1 MEKNMNNLVVQSN
14 VLLNGVPVMKTGAFK
29 IFLKA
34 VTQIKQNEDTSSR
47 DVTLD
52 FREVSQILTATNNN
66 ARRYRVLD
74 SIKRLLSDSVF
85 HIKIYDEN
93 KGREVDKFYAPISTA
108 EVDGNE
114 LTITFS
120 TEIMPYISNL
130 NKNFTKYDV
139 QNIYHLGTNSSIS
152 IYQLLRSSANK
163 AIYSNKLNK
172 EEKNRLLNPIFEL
185 DFLKNL
191 TNCNNKYPVFKD
203 YERRILK
210 PSIDL
215 INENTDLE
223 VSYGKVKNGRSI
235 GAIQFFLKE
244 KKSSSIDVKMNDVV
258 SLKNNDANY
267 DKLIH
272 SPYLNK
278 LIGAQ
283 LLNPVD
289 IMDREKILSL
299 ETLFKKYAE
308 FETKFPKNKLEQHLR
323 YVKKNMSGNSNEL
336 AEYLVKSLENYM
348 DLLNSGVDKKQGNQR
363 KKVIQKETLPEWA
376 LLDQLEQRE
385 KRSKNT
391 NNSVNKVSDKD
402 IQEMLD
408 RTR

>member
-74 SIKRLLSDSVF
+74 SVKRLLSDSVF

-93 KGREVDKFYAPISTA
+93 KGRDVDKFYAPISTA

-120 TEIMPYISNL
+120 AEIMPYISNL

-163 AIYSNKLNK
+163 AIYSKKLSK

-210 PSIDL
+210 PSIEL

-223 VSYGKVKNGRSI
+223 VCYGKVKNGRSI
-235 GAIQFFLKE
+235 AAIQFFLKE
-244 KKSSSIDVKMNDVV
+244 KKSSNTDVKMNDVI
-258 SLKNNDANY
+258 SLKNNDDNY
-267 DKLIH
+267 DELIN

-289 IMDREKILSL
+289 IMDQDKILSL
-299 ETLFKKYAE
+299 KTLFEKYAD
-308 FETKFPKNKLEQHLR
+308 FENKFPKNKLEQHLR
-323 YVKKNMSGNSNEL
+323 YVKKNMGGNVNEL
-336 AEYLVKSLENYM
+336 SDYLVKCLENYI
-348 DLLNSGVDKKQGNQR
+348 DLLNSKDVNKQGKHR
-363 KKVIQKETLPEWA
+363 KKVVTEKETLPDWFGKDVPNKLSHSKEA
-376 LLDQLEQRE
+376 ENEMDQILRLLKKTKTE
-385 KRSKNT
+385 
-391 NNSVNKVSDKD
+391 
-402 IQEMLD
+402 
-408 RTR
+408 

>member
-34 VTQIKQNEDTSSR
+34 VTQVKQNEDTSSR

-52 FREVSQILTATNNN
+52 FGEVSQILTATNNN

-85 HIKIYDEN
+85 HIKIYDEH

-120 TEIMPYISNL
+120 AEIMPYISNL

-152 IYQLLRSSANK
+152 IYQLLRSSLNK
-163 AIYSNKLNK
+163 VIYSNKLSK

-191 TNCNNKYPVFKD
+191 TNCSNKYPVFKD

-223 VSYGKVKNGRSI
+223 VSYGKIKNGRSI

-244 KKSSSIDVKMNDVV
+244 KKSSKIDVKMNDVV
-258 SLKNNDANY
+258 SLKNNDDNY
-267 DKLIH
+267 DKIIN

-278 LIGAQ
+278 LIGSQ

-289 IMDREKILSL
+289 IMDKDKILSL
-299 ETLFKKYAE
+299 ETLFEKYAD
-308 FETKFPKNKLEQHLR
+308 FEKKFDKNKLEQHLR
-323 YVKKNMSGNSNEL
+323 FVKKNMSENVNEL
-336 AEYLVKSLENYM
+336 AEYLVKCLENYI
-348 DLLNSGVDKKQGNQR
+348 DLLNSGVDKKQVKQR
-363 KKVIQKETLPEWA
+363 KKVVEKEKLPDWA
-376 LLDQLEQRE
+376 LDKANKKHSKIPVDEKVAREQSE
-385 KRSKNT
+385 KIKELLKKT
-391 NNSVNKVSDKD
+391 K
-402 IQEMLD
+402 
-408 RTR
+408 